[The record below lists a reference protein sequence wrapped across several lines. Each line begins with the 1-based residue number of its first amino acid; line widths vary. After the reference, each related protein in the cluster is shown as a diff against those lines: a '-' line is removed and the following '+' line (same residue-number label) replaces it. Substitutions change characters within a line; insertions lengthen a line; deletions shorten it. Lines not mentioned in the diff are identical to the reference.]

1 MSSFKF
7 AIANIKKSKS
17 AELSLLILIILAS
30 LLLTIGTGVLLKMN
44 SFFPDKATSLHD
56 AHLNILM
63 DNNHYKEDY
72 HNFISS
78 YPSLEQAEKENILLL
93 TKSTIKL
100 NDEKLSIKAAIL
112 DIDHQ
117 RKIAPLNLVEGTIS
131 SSNDVIYLPYMFKL
145 KYNYEL
151 DQMFEIS
158 YNNTSYRYHIA
169 GFFDTALMGSG
180 IFKFYLPHSGYEEL
194 QKQVGYASNGVLLSS
209 ILKDSQQASS
219 LLTAYNQTF
228 PESSEAVNPTFA
240 AIDIQMA
247 QNENSITINVISII
261 LIAFSGIIVLISLII
276 IQFRIKNSINESLKN
291 IAVLKAMGYT
301 SKQVISPII
310 LQFMMIAIV
319 GGGLGI
325 SFSYVIFPIVN
336 TLITSLSG
344 LLWQGNPPISA
355 ALFSLFAILVLVIFV
370 AVMSALRIR
379 KLQPV
384 EGLRGGMRSHNFK
397 HNFFALE
404 QARGGLQF
412 IMSCKNIMTHI
423 QQNIMVVI
431 ITAAVTFAS
440 IFSLVMYDNIAN
452 DKTAL
457 LQMLGSE
464 TPNIGIIAAQEQ
476 DAEQLIPDINR
487 MKGVIKANIQDQRQA
502 VMNGM
507 LITLSITDDFEKLE
521 INTVIKGKQPKYDN
535 EIVLSKGLAQRLG
548 KDIGDKV
555 QLDMGTSSYTFLIS
569 GLNQINDGG
578 YGSAAMSTQSIRH
591 LIPSYKSSVINV
603 YLQKE
608 HKSQFVDQFKQL
620 HSDKI
625 VMISDVD
632 QALDKAFQSYT
643 SMMFSVMVVILTAT
657 ILVII
662 TILYMLIKMAIVK
675 QKHEFGIL
683 KAIGFT
689 TIQLMTQVTLSFT
702 PIILVGTI
710 LGGVLSYFYIN
721 PLLGLLFSN
730 AGMSN
735 VHFVIHPS
743 NIILLCISIT
753 CLAYT
758 VAMIITRK
766 IRSISTYNL
775 LTE

>member
-1 MSSFKF
+1 MGSFKF

-17 AELSLLILIILAS
+17 SDFSLLFFIILAS
-30 LLLTIGTGVLLKMN
+30 LLLTIGAGILLKMN

-56 AHLNILM
+56 SHINILM
-63 DNNHYKEDY
+63 DSKQYKEDY

-78 YPSLEQAEKENILLL
+78 YPGVDQAEKEDILLL

-100 NDEKLSIKAAIL
+100 NGEKISIRAPIL
-112 DIDHQ
+112 DMEHQ
-117 RKIAPLNLVEGTIS
+117 RKIAPLHLVEGTIS
-131 SSNDVIYLPYMFKL
+131 LNNDVIYLPYMFKL

-151 DQMFEIS
+151 DQIFEIS
-158 YNNTSYRYHIA
+158 YHNTSYRYHIA
-169 GFFDTALMGSG
+169 GFFDTALTGSG
-180 IFKFYLPHSGYEEL
+180 IFKFYLSHAGYERL
-194 QKQVGYASNGVLLSS
+194 QNQVGNDSNGVLLSS

-228 PESSEAVNPTFA
+228 PESSEAVNPSFA

-247 QNENSITINVISII
+247 QNENSMSINVISII
-261 LIAFSGIIVLISLII
+261 LIAFSGIVVLISLII

-291 IAVLKAMGYT
+291 IAVLKALGYT
-301 SKQVISPII
+301 SKQIISPII
-310 LQFMMIAIV
+310 LQFVMIALV
-319 GGGLGI
+319 GSCLGI
-325 SFSYVIFPIVN
+325 SLSYMLFPTVN
-336 TLITSLSG
+336 SLITSLSG
-344 LLWQGNPPISA
+344 LLWQGNTPISA
-355 ALFSLFAILVLVIFV
+355 TLISLLTILVLVFLV
-370 AVMSALRIR
+370 VFMSAIRIR

-384 EGLRGGMRSHNFK
+384 EGLRGGMMSHNFK
-397 HNFFALE
+397 RNFFALE
-404 QARGGLQF
+404 QTKCGIAF
-412 IMSCKNIMTHI
+412 AMSCKNIVSHI
-423 QQNIMVVI
+423 QQNIMVVT

-476 DAEQLIPDINR
+476 DAEHLIPDINR
-487 MKGVIKANIQDQRQA
+487 MNGVIKANIQDQRQA
-502 VMNGM
+502 VINGM

-578 YGSAAMSTQSIRH
+578 YGSAAMTTQSIRH
-591 LIPSYKSSVINV
+591 LIPNYRSSVINV

-608 HKSQFVDQFKQL
+608 HKTQFVEQFKQL
-620 HSDKI
+620 YSDKI

-632 QALDKAFQSYT
+632 KAIDKAFQSYT

-662 TILYMLIKMAIVK
+662 TILYMLIKMTIVK
-675 QKHEFGIL
+675 QKHEFGLL
-683 KAIGFT
+683 KALGFT
-689 TIQLMTQVTLSFT
+689 TLQLMTQVTLSFT
-702 PIILVGTI
+702 PIIFIGTI
-710 LGGVLSYFYIN
+710 LGGILGYFYIN

-766 IRSISTYNL
+766 IRSVSTYNL